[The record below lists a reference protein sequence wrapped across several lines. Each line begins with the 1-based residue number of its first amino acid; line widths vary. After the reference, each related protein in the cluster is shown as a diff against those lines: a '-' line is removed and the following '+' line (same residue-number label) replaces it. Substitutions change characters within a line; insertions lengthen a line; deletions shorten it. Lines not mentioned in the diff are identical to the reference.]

1 VVLKEVP
8 EGATMVGNPARQ
20 VGLRA
25 AEDTPPAFEPYGIS
39 GEIPDP
45 IARPLT
51 ALLDEVAALR
61 ARVAELEREREAPA
75 VTEPPPEQVRP
86 RVARASS

>member
-1 VVLKEVP
+1 MKASFGETQLWAC
-8 EGATMVGNPARQ
+8 GAWEATSHFTTEPI
-20 VGLRA
+20 
-25 AEDTPPAFEPYGIS
+25 FEPYAIT

-61 ARVAELEREREAPA
+61 ARVAELERERGAA
-75 VTEPPPEQVRP
+75 SAAEPPPEPIRP
-86 RVARASS
+86 RVARANP

>member
-1 VVLKEVP
+1 
-8 EGATMVGNPARQ
+8 MVGNPAHQIGR
-20 VGLRA
+20 RSA
-25 AEDTPPAFEPYGIS
+25 TEDTPPIFEPYGIS

-61 ARVAELEREREAPA
+61 ARVVELEREREAA
-75 VTEPPPEQVRP
+75 AATEPPPEPIRP
-86 RVARASS
+86 RIARANP